1 MLVMR
6 TSQFFRASRVGLGR
20 AAAAIALLGT
30 GVSLGACGN
39 VLDVQ
44 YPGRIPAGAINDPT
58 LAPVLVNSVIGDF
71 ECAYNNYFAG
81 SSIQSDEYETANDNV
96 PLANYGERGINADED
111 DYVVGPCEANL
122 SDFGMWVPMHTA
134 RFQSEDVYNRL
145 NAWTDAQVANRT
157 SFLATVRAYGAYI
170 YTFMGETFCAV
181 SFDKGQRQPPSAAL
195 TLADQRFGDAIT
207 LAQQAAD
214 DDILNLARV

>member
-1 MLVMR
+1 M
-6 TSQFFRASRVGLGR
+6 
-20 AAAAIALLGT
+20 
-30 GVSLGACGN
+30 
-39 VLDVQ
+39 
-44 YPGRIPAGAINDPT
+44 
-58 LAPVLVNSVIGDF
+58 
-71 ECAYNNYFAG
+71 
-81 SSIQSDEYETANDNV
+81 
-96 PLANYGERGINADED
+96 
-111 DYVVGPCEANL
+111 VGPCEANL

-195 TLADQRFGDAIT
+195 ALAEQRFGDAIT

-214 DDILNLARV
+214 DDILNLARVGLARTKMDLKKWSEAAAVAALVPAWYEKFADRGTENDRR